1 MRAAE
6 IDVLFTADTK
16 QIEQADK
23 KIRDVGQ
30 RVEKN
35 PVELDAN
42 AKPALESMDRVEAAA
57 KKLVSKDTLLTVDA
71 NIERGEK
78 SLDRVQKRLDYL
90 RSVETTMDVKAD
102 IARAEAS
109 LSKVQRNLDGLKA
122 ARATMEVDA
131 DTSEAESELK
141 KLPAKAQ
148 AAGDDAGKGF
158 VGSLDS
164 ATRGAGEKV
173 GQAVGDGVE
182 ETLIKALSAIPV
194 AGGIVLAGVAIGK
207 ALIGGLNDGL
217 QIEVGYDRL
226 QALTGVDE
234 ATALR
239 LGRAAGEAYASNF
252 GDSVEAN
259 MDTTRLALQFR
270 LIDSKSTTRDAQ
282 LVVQGLSGIAD
293 VLSEEVGPT
302 ATAVTTLLGSGMVK
316 SAQEAFD
323 VIAAGARNGLNRNED
338 LLDTLTEYPVVL
350 TRLGLTGEEMLGLI
364 NQSMQAGARNT
375 DVAADALKEFQIR
388 ATDASVASAEGFRI
402 LGLDAEAMTAK
413 IARGGA
419 DARDGL
425 DEVLTKLRET
435 EDPVARNAAAVAL
448 FGTKAE
454 DLGAA
459 LFAMDLSSA
468 VDQLGTVTGAAQQM
482 FDTLAGND
490 ASKIEQAQR
499 NIEVAADGI
508 KGALAQAFA
517 EPLGDFADWVSQN
530 RGPVL
535 EFFRDMAVGALDFA
549 ITASDATG
557 EFVSGPL
564 ADMVDG
570 FVSFLKLTNFD
581 PFKDWT
587 DLDNLVAGLRDF
599 DGVTDDVSTNLEGMK
614 DDLTDWTDPLIAL
627 GYVNDAA
634 LRTADAVSQVGFSAE
649 SGAALLSGFEVA
661 TDGTVRATGELKSQL
676 DASAEA
682 LRAEYDAAIA
692 AGESQDNL
700 RGRYNSTRD
709 ALLNQLTTM
718 GLTQEQAQALID
730 TVLQTPEEAST
741 KFSSNADSERGKVE
755 RLGGKIITLPDGRS
769 VIYANTKPA
778 YDSLNYFIRD
788 ASNRVIRV
796 KIAADGTSIRMGS
809 ITASP
814 QHDGAIVEMMA
825 AGGLRGTGLTPM
837 KPLAQMVPA
846 NTWRIVGDR
855 ADVPEAYIPLDG
867 SPRSIALLME
877 TIQRMPNF
885 SAMAAGAVEGA
896 PVGQALAGP
905 DPLVGLEVS
914 GRLVV
919 DTSGFA
925 QLVDARVVAASRD
938 RKRALENGRRR

>member
-23 KIRDVGQ
+23 KIRETGQ

-35 PVELDAN
+35 PIKLDAN
-42 AKPALESMDRVEAAA
+42 GKPALESMDRVEAAA

-90 RSVETTMDVKAD
+90 RSVETTLDVKAD

-131 DTSEAESELK
+131 DTSEAEAAFDGVK
-141 KLPAKAQ
+141 GD
-148 AAGDDAGKGF
+148 AGDAGEDAGAEFGDR
-158 VGSLDS
+158 VIAAL
-164 ATRGAGEKV
+164 AT
-173 GQAVGDGVE
+173 
-182 ETLIKALSAIPV
+182 IPV
-194 AGGIVLAGVAIGK
+194 AGAVIGIGAAAAK
-207 ALIGGLNDGL
+207 ALVSAFEDGL

-239 LGRAAGEAYASNF
+239 LGRAAGEAYANNF
-252 GDSVEAN
+252 GESVESN
-259 MDTTRLALQFR
+259 MDATRLALQFR
-270 LIDSKSTTRDAQ
+270 IIDPAATTRDAQ
-282 LVVQGLSGIAD
+282 LVVQSLAGIAD
-293 VLSEEVGPT
+293 VLGEDVQPV
-302 ATAVTTLLGSGMVK
+302 ATAVSTLLSSGLAK

-323 VIAAGARNGLNRNED
+323 LIATGARNGVNRADD
-338 LLDTLTEYPVVL
+338 LLDTLTEYPAL
-350 TRLGLTGEEMLGLI
+350 FQRLGLSGPEALGLI
-364 NQSMQAGARNT
+364 SQGLNAGARNS
-375 DVAADALKEFQIR
+375 DLAADALKEFQIR
-388 ATDASVASAEGFRI
+388 ATDASATSAQGFKD
-402 LGLDAEAMTAK
+402 LGLNAEEMTAK
-413 IARGGA
+413 IAAGGES
-419 DARDGL
+419 ARNGL
-425 DEVLTKLRET
+425 EVVLTKLRET
-435 EDPVARNAAAVAL
+435 EDPVLRNAAAVAL
-448 FGTKAE
+448 FGTQAE

-459 LFAMDLSSA
+459 LFSMDLSTA
-468 VDQLGTVTGAAQQM
+468 VAELGTVTGAAQQM

-499 NIEVAADGI
+499 NIEVAVDGI
-508 KGALAQAFA
+508 KGALAGAFS

-530 RGPVL
+530 RGPL
-535 EFFRDMAVGALDFA
+535 LQFFSDLVNSAIDFGV
-549 ITASDATG
+549 TATEAFGS
-557 EFVSGPL
+557 FVSGPL
-564 ADMVDG
+564 AEVVDG
-570 FVSFLKLTNFD
+570 
-581 PFKDWT
+581 
-587 DLDNLVAGLRDF
+587 VAGIVDF
-599 DGVTDDVSTNLEGMK
+599 FNGAEGRPKELDDLADGMRGFESSTDDAVVKLEQMRDQFNGFA
-614 DDLTDWTDPLIAL
+614 DGQIAL

-661 TDGTVRATGELKSQL
+661 TDGTVRATGELKAQL

-682 LRAEYDAAIA
+682 LLAEYDAAIA

-755 RLGGKIITLPDGRS
+755 RLGGKIITLPDGSS

-778 YDSLNYFIRD
+778 EDALNYFIQQGN
-788 ASNRVIRV
+788 NREIRV
-796 KIAADGTSIRMGS
+796 RIAADGGSIRMGS
-809 ITASP
+809 ITVSH
-814 QHDGAIVEMMA
+814 QHDGHIVEMMA
-825 AGGLRGTGLTPM
+825 AGGLRGNGLTPM
-837 KPLAQMVPA
+837 QPLAQMVPA
-846 NTWRIVGDR
+846 NTWRVVGDR

-867 SPRSIALLME
+867 SPRSVALLLE
-877 TIQRMPNF
+877 TIRRMPNF
-885 SAMAAGAVEGA
+885 AGMAAGDVTPTDGRIPASAGRPSVQVTFTGDFYSYDPTAVGREGRDKLA
-896 PVGQALAGP
+896 QALAAMP
-905 DPLVGLEVS
+905 S
-914 GRLVV
+914 
-919 DTSGFA
+919 S
-925 QLVDARVVAASRD
+925 
-938 RKRALENGRRR
+938 

>member
-23 KIRDVGQ
+23 KIRETGQ

-42 AKPALESMDRVEAAA
+42 AKPALESMDRVEEAA

-131 DTSEAESELK
+131 DTSEAEAELK

-148 AAGDDAGKGF
+148 SAGDDAGKGF

-164 ATRGAGEKV
+164 ATRGAGERV

-207 ALIGGLNDGL
+207 ALISGLNDGL

-239 LGRAAGEAYASNF
+239 LGRAAGEAYANNF
-252 GDSVEAN
+252 GESVESN
-259 MDTTRLALQFR
+259 MDATRLALQFR
-270 LIDSKSTTRDAQ
+270 IIDPTSTTRDAQ
-282 LVVQGLSGIAD
+282 LVVQSLGGIAD
-293 VLSEEVGPT
+293 VLGEEVQPIAR
-302 ATAVTTLLGSGMVK
+302 ATSQMLRTGLVG

-323 VIAAGARNGLNRNED
+323 VIAAGARNGVDAGED
-338 LLDTLTEYPVVL
+338 LLDTFIEYS
-350 TRLGLTGEEMLGLI
+350 THFRDLGLSGEEALGLL
-364 NQSMQAGARNT
+364 NQGLEGGAFNA
-375 DVAADALKEFQIR
+375 DKVADALKELTIR
-388 ATDASVASAEGFRI
+388 VKDTSDEVARGAMKE
-402 LGLDAEAMTAK
+402 LGLDADAMAEAFAK
-413 IARGGA
+413 GGPEARAGLEDLLSGLSNVESDSDRSRIAI
-419 DARDGL
+419 
-425 DEVLTKLRET
+425 
-435 EDPVARNAAAVAL
+435 AL
-448 FGTKAE
+448 FGTQAE
-454 DLGAA
+454 DMAQSLGK
-459 LFAMDLSSA
+459 LDLSTA

-535 EFFRDMAVGALDFA
+535 QFFRDMAVGALDFA

-557 EFVSGPL
+557 DFVSGPL

-581 PFKDWT
+581 PFKDFS
-587 DLDNLVAGLRDF
+587 DLDALVSDLRDF

-614 DDLTDWTDPLIAL
+614 SELTDWTDPLIAL
-627 GYVNDAA
+627 GFVNDAA
-634 LRTADAVSQVGFSAE
+634 LRTADAVAQVGFSAE

-661 TDGTVRATGELKSQL
+661 TDGTVRATGELKAQL

-682 LRAEYDAAIA
+682 LLAEYDAAIA

-755 RLGGKIITLPDGRS
+755 RLGGKIITLPDGSS

-778 YDSLNYFIRD
+778 YDALNYFIRD

-796 KIAADGTSIRMGS
+796 KVAADGTSIRMGS
-809 ITASP
+809 ITASA

-837 KPLAQMVPA
+837 RPLAQMVPA
-846 NTWRIVGDR
+846 NTWRVVGDR

-867 SPRSIALLME
+867 SPRSVALLLE
-877 TIQRMPNF
+877 TIRRMPNF
-885 SAMAAGAVEGA
+885 YGMAAGDVS
-896 PVGQALAGP
+896 PVAGP
-905 DPLVGLEVS
+905 QVGGGMRSVQATFTGDFYAYDPTAVGREARDKL
-914 GRLVV
+914 
-919 DTSGFA
+919 A
-925 QLVDARVVAASRD
+925 QLLAAMPLS
-938 RKRALENGRRR
+938 

>member
-42 AKPALESMDRVEAAA
+42 AKPALESMDRVETAA

-131 DTSEAESELK
+131 DTSEAEAAFDGVK
-141 KLPAKAQ
+141 GD
-148 AAGDDAGKGF
+148 AGDAGEDAGAEFGDR
-158 VGSLDS
+158 VIAAL
-164 ATRGAGEKV
+164 AT
-173 GQAVGDGVE
+173 
-182 ETLIKALSAIPV
+182 IPV
-194 AGGIVLAGVAIGK
+194 AGAVIGIGAAAAK
-207 ALIGGLNDGL
+207 ALVSAFEDGL

-239 LGRAAGEAYASNF
+239 LGRAAGEAYANNF
-252 GDSVEAN
+252 GESVESN
-259 MDTTRLALQFR
+259 MDATRLALQFR
-270 LIDSKSTTRDAQ
+270 IIDPTSTTRDAQ
-282 LVVQGLSGIAD
+282 LVVQSLAGIAD
-293 VLSEEVGPT
+293 VLGQDVKPV
-302 ATAVTTLLGSGMVK
+302 AAAVSSMLSSGVAS

-323 VIAAGARNGLNRNED
+323 VLAAGARNGVDRAED
-338 LLDTLTEYPVVL
+338 LLDTFTEYPAL
-350 TRLGLTGEEMLGLI
+350 FKRLGLSGPEALGLI
-364 NQSMQAGARNT
+364 NQGLEAGARNS
-375 DVAADALKEFQIR
+375 DLAADALKEFQIR
-388 ATDASVASAEGFRI
+388 ATDASEASAEGFRA
-402 LGLDAEAMTAK
+402 LGLDAEDMTAK
-413 IARGGA
+413 IALGGEG
-419 DARDGL
+419 AREGL
-425 DEVLTKLRET
+425 EQVLTALRDMEPGV
-435 EDPVARNAAAVAL
+435 ERNNAAIAL
-448 FGTKAE
+448 FGTQAE
-454 DLGAA
+454 DLGDA

-468 VDQLGTVTGAAQQM
+468 VAELGTVTGAAQQM

-499 NIEVAADGI
+499 NIEVAVDGI
-508 KGALAQAFA
+508 KGALAGAFS

-530 RGPVL
+530 RGPL
-535 EFFRDMAVGALDFA
+535 LQFFSDLVNSAIDFGV
-549 ITASDATG
+549 TATEAFGS
-557 EFVSGPL
+557 FVSGPL
-564 ADMVDG
+564 AEVVDG
-570 FVSFLKLTNFD
+570 IAGIVDFFNGVEGRPKELD
-581 PFKDWT
+581 
-587 DLDNLVAGLRDF
+587 DLA
-599 DGVTDDVSTNLEGMK
+599 DGMRGFESSTDDAVVKLEQMRDQFNGFA
-614 DDLTDWTDPLIAL
+614 DGQIAL

-634 LRTADAVSQVGFSAE
+634 LRTAEAVSQVGFSAE

-661 TDGTVRATGELKSQL
+661 TDGTVRATGELKAQL

-709 ALLNQLTTM
+709 ALLNQLVTM

-755 RLGGKIITLPDGRS
+755 RLGGKIITLPDGSS

-778 YDSLNYFIRD
+778 EDALNYFIRD

-809 ITASP
+809 ITASA

-837 KPLAQMVPA
+837 QPLAQMVPA
-846 NTWRIVGDR
+846 NTWRVVGDR

-867 SPRSIALLME
+867 SPRSIALLLE
-877 TIQRMPNF
+877 AFRRMPNMEGMAAGGVSGGTVQPAAAVAPINVNF
-885 SAMAAGAVEGA
+885 NGDQYAYDPKDLMREARDKFAQAMAAI
-896 PVGQALAGP
+896 P
-905 DPLVGLEVS
+905 
-914 GRLVV
+914 RI
-919 DTSGFA
+919 
-925 QLVDARVVAASRD
+925 
-938 RKRALENGRRR
+938 